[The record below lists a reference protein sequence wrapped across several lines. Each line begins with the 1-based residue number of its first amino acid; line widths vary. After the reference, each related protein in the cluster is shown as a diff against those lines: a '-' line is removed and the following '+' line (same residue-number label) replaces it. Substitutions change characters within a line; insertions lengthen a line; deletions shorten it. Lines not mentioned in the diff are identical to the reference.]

1 MNESIDFK
9 KLLEELE
16 EQDKEEHFHYRNFKM
31 GIELDIA
38 GTFLYDGINSLRSM
52 DNFEVE
58 SEVFSFLYHISV
70 GIERLQKI
78 IIVLNEEIKDIKE
91 FEDSLKTH
99 SHQGLHNRIKENRNV
114 DFNSRQNEFLS
125 LVSDFYN
132 NSRYN
137 NYLVST
143 AIDRDIKAIKK
154 FLDKHTEEI
163 LNENYFGENLD
174 RRKEILGRVIG
185 SIVKEYYS
193 LIQKICGEKNI
204 YTDEVRADSKA
215 LQIFLR
221 KYQKNSLST
230 ILKEEGIAV
239 KELLIYLSNSEENS
253 DFMDF
258 LRGIEPLGIDIAN
271 IKGYISSIING
282 KVPQDLIYEI
292 EELYCDEDI
301 KAELKNR
308 LVQLEII
315 GNKHINFYDE

>member
-1 MNESIDFK
+1 MVQIT
-9 KLLEELE
+9 
-16 EQDKEEHFHYRNFKM
+16 
-31 GIELDIA
+31 
-38 GTFLYDGINSLRSM
+38 TFLYDGINSLRSM
-52 DNFEVE
+52 ESFEVE

-78 IIVLNEEIKDIKE
+78 IIVLNEEIKDIKK

-99 SHQGLHNRIKENRNV
+99 SHQALHNRIKENRNV

-125 LVSDFYN
+125 LVSDLYN

-143 AIDRDIKAIKK
+143 AIDRDIKAINK

-163 LNENYFGENLD
+163 QDKNYFGENLD

-221 KYQKNSLST
+221 KYRKNSLST
-230 ILKEEGIAV
+230 ILKEEGITV

-258 LRGIEPLGIDIAN
+258 LRGIEPLDIDIAN
-271 IKGYISSIING
+271 IKGYLSSIING

-292 EELYCDEDI
+292 EELYSDEDI
-301 KAELKNR
+301 KEELKNR
-308 LVQLEII
+308 LEQLEII
-315 GNKHINFYDE
+315 GNKYINFYDE

>member
-1 MNESIDFK
+1 MNEPYDFEK
-9 KLLEELE
+9 IFEKAE
-16 EQDKEEHFHYRNFKM
+16 EQDKEEHFHYKNFKM

-52 DNFEVE
+52 ESFEVE
-58 SEVFSFLYHISV
+58 SEIFSFLYHISV

-78 IIVLNEEIKDIKE
+78 IIVLNEEIKDIKK
-91 FEDSLKTH
+91 FEESLKTH
-99 SHQGLHNRIKENRNV
+99 SHQSLHNRIKENRKV
-114 DFNSRQNEFLS
+114 DFNSRQNGFLS

-143 AIDRDIKAIKK
+143 AIDRDIKAINK

-163 LNENYFGENLD
+163 PNITYFGENLD
-174 RRKEILGRVIG
+174 RRKETLGRVIG
-185 SIVKEYYS
+185 SIVKKYYS
-193 LIQKICGEKNI
+193 LIQKICSEKNI

-221 KYQKNSLST
+221 EYRKDSLIT
-230 ILKEEGIAV
+230 ISKEEGIAM
-239 KELLIYLSNSEENS
+239 KELLIYLSNSEENN

-271 IKGYISSIING
+271 IKGYLSSIISG
-282 KVPQDLIYEI
+282 KVPQDLLYEI
-292 EELYCDEDI
+292 EELYSDEDI
-301 KAELKNR
+301 KEELKNR
-308 LVQLEII
+308 LEQLEII
-315 GNKHINFYDE
+315 GNKYITFYDE